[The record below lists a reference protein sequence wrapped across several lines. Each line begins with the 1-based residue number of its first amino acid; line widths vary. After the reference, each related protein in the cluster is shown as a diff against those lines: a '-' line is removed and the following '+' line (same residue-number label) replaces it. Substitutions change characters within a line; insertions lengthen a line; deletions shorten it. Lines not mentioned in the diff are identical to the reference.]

1 MSCLPSPVAPAGQ
14 AKATLLVLA
23 LAVGLSGCA
32 QLPEPGQSARMKPV
46 SEYQTSAALT
56 APEGTWPAE
65 QWWTAYGDPQLD
77 TLIDEALRDS
87 PDLAAA
93 SARLRRAEAYGQV
106 AGSLLGP
113 QLSAQVSASEQ
124 KLSYN
129 HLVPRSPDSEGW
141 NDYGLA
147 TLNLHWE
154 LDFWGKN
161 RAGLAAATSQR
172 EASRVEL
179 AHVRLSL
186 AAAVAMNYADLAQLY
201 AIRDTLARSVEV
213 RSKTA
218 VLFNERFL
226 NGLETRGSLNE
237 ARSRLA
243 AAEGELLMID
253 EQIGLQR
260 NRLAALLGHGPD
272 RGLAIARPAINLRG
286 NYSLPRE
293 IAANLLGRRPDVQAA
308 RLIVQS
314 QAYRIEQKKAEF
326 YPNVNL
332 SAFIGV
338 QSLGLDM
345 LTRRGSDTGSIG
357 PAISLP
363 IFTAGRLQGE
373 LRGAVAGYDEA
384 VANYNR
390 AVTQAL
396 QEVASAGLSQKALAA
411 QLVKGRE
418 AVDAASEAHRV
429 ASDRYRGGLASY
441 LEVLYAEDGLL
452 GSQRNLAN
460 LQSRAFSLD
469 VAMKRALGGG
479 FETTLSE

>member
-1 MSCLPSPVAPAGQ
+1 MSCLPNPAVPARP

-23 LAVGLSGCA
+23 IVATLSGCA
-32 QLPEPGQSARMKPV
+32 QLPEYRQSVRMKPV
-46 SEYQTSAALT
+46 SEYQATASLT
-56 APEGTWPAE
+56 ASDGAWPAE
-65 QWWTAYGDPQLD
+65 NWWAAYGDAQLD
-77 TLIDEALRDS
+77 AMIGEALRDS

-93 SARLRRAEAYGQV
+93 SARLRRAEAFGQV
-106 AGSLLGP
+106 AGSLLWP
-113 QLSAQVSASEQ
+113 QIGANASASEQ

-129 HLVPRSPDSEGW
+129 HLVPRTPATEGW
-141 NDYGLA
+141 NDYGQA
-147 TLNLHWE
+147 TLNLYWE
-154 LDFWGKN
+154 LDFWGRN
-161 RAGLAAATSQR
+161 RAALAAATSHI
-172 EASRVEL
+172 EAGRAEL

-186 AAAVAMNYADLAQLY
+186 AAAVAMNYADLARLF
-201 AIRDTLARSVEV
+201 AVRDTVVRSVAV

-218 VLFNERFL
+218 ALFNERFL
-226 NGLETRGSLNE
+226 NGLETRGSMNE
-237 ARSRLA
+237 AKSRLA
-243 AAEGELLMID
+243 AAEGELLSID

-260 NRLAALLGHGPD
+260 NRLAALLGAGPD
-272 RGLAIARPAINLRG
+272 RGLTIIRPAINLRG
-286 NYSLPRE
+286 HYSLPSE
-293 IAANLLGRRPDVQAA
+293 LAANLLGRRPDVQAA
-308 RLIVQS
+308 RLIAEA
-314 QAYRIEQKKAEF
+314 QAYRIDQKKAEF

-345 LTRRGSDTGSIG
+345 LSRSGSDIGSVG
-357 PAISLP
+357 PAVSLP

-384 VANYNR
+384 VASYNR

-396 QEVASAGLSQKALAA
+396 QEVASAGLSQKALAS

-418 AVDAASEAHRV
+418 AVDAAGEAHRV

-452 GSQRNLAN
+452 VSQRQLAN

-469 VAMKRALGGG
+469 IALKRALGGG
-479 FETTLSE
+479 FGNNKI